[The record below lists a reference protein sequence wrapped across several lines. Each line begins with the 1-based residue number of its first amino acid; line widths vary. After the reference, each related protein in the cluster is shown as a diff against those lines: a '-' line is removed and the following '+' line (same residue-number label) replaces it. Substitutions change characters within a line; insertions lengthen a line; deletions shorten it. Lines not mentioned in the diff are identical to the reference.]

1 MASFTV
7 YDPKT
12 KAFRA
17 LETSPDTDLILEQ
30 VLLINIL
37 IEMRVQT
44 QLLSDDA
51 SVDVDDLRAE
61 VVEEIGTVA

>member
-12 KAFRA
+12 KVFRA
-17 LETSPDTDLILEQ
+17 LETSPDTDLTLEQ

-44 QLLSDDA
+44 QLLDDTQDA
-51 SVDVDDLRAE
+51 DDLRAE
-61 VVEEIGTVA
+61 MVEEIGTVD